1 MTHSAWARSEQR
13 TVSLPPAALRL
24 LREIAQRDTGAGVAF
39 SSAPYGRWQMDGTAY
54 KVNDRTFHPL
64 DAADFIDIGNG
75 RTDRVKVTAAG
86 RAYLATLDG
95 EGSA

>member
-1 MTHSAWARSEQR
+1 MAHSTLKRSQP
-13 TVSLPPAALRL
+13 TPVLPPAALRL

-39 SSAPYGRWQMDGTAY
+39 LSAPYGRWQLDGTTY

-86 RAYLATLDG
+86 RAYLATLDE